1 MELIYDKTLIKLI
14 MKKQG
19 AGWIMI
25 FKFLGKCIWKGF
37 LYATVFALLG
47 ALFSFIKGWSLLKGA
62 YIFVLGAGVFT
73 MTVSAILLIGTP
85 QMRKSIFMGSK
96 KDNQNRGSE
105 GIGPALM
112 GIVITIIGFWLEAM
126 TH

>member
-1 MELIYDKTLIKLI
+1 MRIL
-14 MKKQG
+14 
-19 AGWIMI
+19 
-25 FKFLGKCIWKGF
+25 KFLEKHILKGL
-37 LYATVFALLG
+37 LYAAVFAVLG
-47 ALFSFIKGWSLLKGA
+47 VLFSFIKGWTLLKGA
-62 YIFVLGAGVFT
+62 YIFVLGAGVLT
-73 MTVSAILLIGTP
+73 MVVSLMLLIGTP

-96 KDNQNRGSE
+96 KWDKNRGSE